1 MTDNMPDTGKTQ
13 RVVLGAGK
21 WYIAPYTSGA
31 LDMETVEEEDN
42 LLGYT
47 QGGATITFTPETYT
61 IEDDIGMV
69 RRTFQTKAS
78 AEMKTGLL
86 TFTTESLAAVL
97 SVGQV
102 TQTPASASARGKTTL
117 KLGGGKSALKKFSVV
132 FVYEDDETGFKTRIG
147 MVATN
152 TAPLELVFAK
162 DAETVVDVT
171 FTAESNGVDDT
182 IIVIEEETAEAT
194 GDS

>member
-1 MTDNMPDTGKTQ
+1 MSDTGKTQ

-69 RRTFQTKAS
+69 RKTFQTKAS

-86 TFTTESLAAVL
+86 TFTTDSLAAML
-97 SVGQV
+97 SVGQA
-102 TQTPASASARGKTTL
+102 TQTPASASERGKTTL

>member
-1 MTDNMPDTGKTQ
+1 MPGTGKTQ

-69 RRTFQTKAS
+69 RKTFQTKAA

-86 TFTTESLAAVL
+86 TFTTDSLAAML
-97 SVGQV
+97 SVGQA

-152 TAPLELVFAK
+152 TAPLELVFTK

-194 GDS
+194 GQV

>member
-1 MTDNMPDTGKTQ
+1 MPGTGKTQ

-21 WYIAPYTSGA
+21 WYIAPYTSCA

-47 QGGATITFTPETYT
+47 QGGATITFTPETYA

-69 RRTFQTKAS
+69 RKTFQTKAS

-86 TFTTESLAAVL
+86 TFTTDSLAAML
-97 SVGQV
+97 SVGQA
-102 TQTPASASARGKTTL
+102 TQTPASASERGKTTL

>member
-1 MTDNMPDTGKTQ
+1 MPGTTTGKTQ
-13 RVVLGAGK
+13 RVVMGAGK

-47 QGGATITFTPETYT
+47 QGGATVTFTPETYT
-61 IEDDIGMV
+61 VEDDIGMV
-69 RRTFQTKAS
+69 RKTFQTKAT

-86 TFTTESLAAVL
+86 TFTTDSLAAML
-97 SVGQV
+97 SVGQAV
-102 TQTPASASARGKTTL
+102 QTPASASERGKTTL

-132 FVYEDDETGFKTRIG
+132 FVYEDDETGFKTRVG

-194 GDS
+194 GQT

>member
-1 MTDNMPDTGKTQ
+1 MPGTGKTQ

-69 RRTFQTKAS
+69 RKTFQTKDS

-86 TFTTESLAAVL
+86 TFTTDSLAAML
-97 SVGQV
+97 SVGQA
-102 TQTPASASARGKTTL
+102 TQTPASASERGKTTL

-194 GDS
+194 GVS

>member
-1 MTDNMPDTGKTQ
+1 MPDTGKTQ

-69 RRTFQTKAS
+69 RKTFQTKAS

-86 TFTTESLAAVL
+86 TFTTDSLAAML
-97 SVGQV
+97 SVGQA
-102 TQTPASASARGKTTL
+102 TQTPASASERGKTTL

-132 FVYEDDETGFKTRIG
+132 FVYEDDETGFKTRVG

-194 GDS
+194 GQV

>member
-1 MTDNMPDTGKTQ
+1 MPGTGKTQ

-69 RRTFQTKAS
+69 RKTFQTKAS

-86 TFTTESLAAVL
+86 TFTTDSLAAML
-97 SVGQV
+97 SVGQA

>member
-1 MTDNMPDTGKTQ
+1 MPGTGKTQ

-69 RRTFQTKAS
+69 RKTFQTKAA

-86 TFTTESLAAVL
+86 TFTTDSLAAML
-97 SVGQV
+97 SVGQA

-194 GDS
+194 GQG

>member
-1 MTDNMPDTGKTQ
+1 MPGTGKTQ

-31 LDMETVEEEDN
+31 LDMETVGEEDN

-69 RRTFQTKAS
+69 RKTFQTKAS

-86 TFTTESLAAVL
+86 TFTTDSLAAML
-97 SVGQV
+97 SVGQA
-102 TQTPASASARGKTTL
+102 TQTPASASERGKTTL

-194 GDS
+194 GQG

>member
-1 MTDNMPDTGKTQ
+1 MSNTGKTQ

-69 RRTFQTKAS
+69 RKTFQTKAA

-86 TFTTESLAAVL
+86 TFTTDSLAAML
-97 SVGQV
+97 SVGQA
-102 TQTPASASARGKTTL
+102 TQTPASASERGKTTL

>member
-1 MTDNMPDTGKTQ
+1 MPGTSSGNTQ
-13 RVVLGAGK
+13 RVVLGAGL

-31 LDMETVEEEDN
+31 IDLDTVAVEDN

-61 IEDDIGMV
+61 IEDDMGMV
-69 RRTFQTKAS
+69 RRTFQTRAS

-86 TFTTESLAAVL
+86 TFDTDSIAAMM
-97 SVGQV
+97 SVGQL
-102 TQTPASASARGKTTL
+102 TQTPASSSTRGTSTL
-117 KLGGGKSALKKFSVV
+117 KLGGGKSSLKKFCVV

-162 DAETVVDVT
+162 DAETVIDVT

-182 IIVIEEETAEAT
+182 IIVIEEETAEMTA
-194 GDS
+194 

>member
-1 MTDNMPDTGKTQ
+1 MPDTGKTQ

-31 LDMETVEEEDN
+31 LDMETVGEEDN

-69 RRTFQTKAS
+69 RKTFQTKAS

-86 TFTTESLAAVL
+86 TFTTDSLAAML
-97 SVGQV
+97 SVGQA
-102 TQTPASASARGKTTL
+102 TQTPASASERGKTTL

-194 GDS
+194 EQT

>member
-1 MTDNMPDTGKTQ
+1 M
-13 RVVLGAGK
+13 
-21 WYIAPYTSGA
+21 
-31 LDMETVEEEDN
+31 
-42 LLGYT
+42 
-47 QGGATITFTPETYT
+47 
-61 IEDDIGMV
+61 
-69 RRTFQTKAS
+69 
-78 AEMKTGLL
+78 
-86 TFTTESLAAVL
+86 L
-97 SVGQV
+97 SVGQA
-102 TQTPASASARGKTTL
+102 TQTPASASERGKTTL

>member
-1 MTDNMPDTGKTQ
+1 MPGTGKTQ

-21 WYIAPYTSGA
+21 WYIAPYTSGV

-47 QGGATITFTPETYT
+47 QGGATITFTPETYA

-69 RRTFQTKAS
+69 RKTFQTKAS

-86 TFTTESLAAVL
+86 TFTTDSLAAML
-97 SVGQV
+97 SVGQA

-194 GDS
+194 GRV

>member
-1 MTDNMPDTGKTQ
+1 MPGTGKTQ

-69 RRTFQTKAS
+69 RKTFQTKAS

-86 TFTTESLAAVL
+86 TFTADSLAAML
-97 SVGQV
+97 SVGQA
-102 TQTPASASARGKTTL
+102 TQTPASASERGKTTL

>member
-1 MTDNMPDTGKTQ
+1 MPGTGKTQ

-69 RRTFQTKAS
+69 RKTFQTKAA

-86 TFTTESLAAVL
+86 TFTTDSLAAML
-97 SVGQV
+97 SVGQA

-194 GDS
+194 EQT

>member
-1 MTDNMPDTGKTQ
+1 MPGTGKTQ

-69 RRTFQTKAS
+69 RKTFQTKAS

-86 TFTTESLAAVL
+86 TFTTDSLAAML
-97 SVGQV
+97 SVGQA
-102 TQTPASASARGKTTL
+102 TQTPASASERGKTTL

-152 TAPLELVFAK
+152 TAPLELAFTK

>member
-1 MTDNMPDTGKTQ
+1 MPDTGKTQ

-69 RRTFQTKAS
+69 RKTFQTKAA

-86 TFTTESLAAVL
+86 TFTTDSLAAML
-97 SVGQV
+97 SVGQA

-194 GDS
+194 GQG